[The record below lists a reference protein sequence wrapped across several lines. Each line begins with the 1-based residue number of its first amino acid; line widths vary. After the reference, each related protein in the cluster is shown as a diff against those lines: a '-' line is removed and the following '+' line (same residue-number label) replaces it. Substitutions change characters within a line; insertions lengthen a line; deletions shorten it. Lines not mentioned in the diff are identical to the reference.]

1 MEIKRESMKT
11 IAQAVGAELS
21 DAAAEAIAAVVE
33 KRMRDLINVRRT
45 LKVSLSVSTLR
56 SRWVCAVHQCSHVS
70 KQQD

>member
-33 KRMRDLINVRRT
+33 KRMRDLINVRRP
-45 LKVSLSVSTLR
+45 LSVSMGSVFHSIAQLF
-56 SRWVCAVHQCSHVS
+56 SHVS
-70 KQQD
+70 EQEH